1 MLTSAAFGDAEP
13 AAALPDQSEAGIW
26 IHRLLVHQ
34 FRSYQRAEIEIAAAP
49 VVLTGAN
56 GAGKTNLLE
65 AISFLSPGR
74 GLRGA
79 KLSEVDRIVPT
90 EETGEPVAPTAWAVA
105 AGVMTPDG
113 PRDLGSGRD
122 PGSEGGASGRERR
135 LVKIDGAP
143 ARGQQALAEVLSMVW
158 LTPQMDGLFRE
169 SAGGRRRFLDRL
181 VYGFDPDHSARS
193 NAYEHALRERAR
205 LLKSG
210 RGDRAWFEALE
221 DSMARHGVAIADA
234 RLAMV
239 ERLQHACEVAEG
251 PFPKARLALD
261 GAVERWLG
269 EGHPALTVEDR
280 LRERL
285 AESRQLDAEAGGA
298 AVGPH
303 RSDLAVQHAAKGV
316 AAGLCSTGEQKA
328 LLIAILLAHA
338 RLQSLER
345 GSPPLLL
352 LDEVAA
358 HLDAERRAALYR
370 EILDMRAQAWLTG
383 TDVADFR
390 GLESAAQFFTIHDG
404 GIRPRQEGSSMIA
417 AANPAGPPS
426 DT

>member
-1 MLTSAAFGDAEP
+1 M
-13 AAALPDQSEAGIW
+13 
-26 IHRLLVHQ
+26 HRLLVHE
-34 FRSYQRAEIEIAAAP
+34 FRSYQSAELEIAAAP

-79 KLSEVDRIVPT
+79 KLSEVDRI
-90 EETGEPVAPTAWAVA
+90 APADEAGGAATAWAVA
-105 AGVMTPDG
+105 AGVTTPEG

-122 PGSEGGASGRERR
+122 PGNGEGASGRERR
-135 LVKIDGAP
+135 LVKIDGAV

-158 LTPQMDGLFRE
+158 LTPQMDGLFRD

-181 VYGFDPDHSARS
+181 VYGFDPEHSARS

-210 RGDRAWFEALE
+210 RGDKVWFDALE

-234 RLAMV
+234 RLTMV
-239 ERLQHACEVAEG
+239 ERLQHACDAADG
-251 PFPKARLALD
+251 PFPKARLALE
-261 GAVERWLG
+261 GTVEQWLG
-269 EGHPALTVEDR
+269 EGHPALTVED
-280 LRERL
+280 LMRERL
-285 AESRQLDAEAGGA
+285 AESRRQDAEAGGA

-303 RSDLAVQHAAKGV
+303 RSDLAAQHAAKGV
-316 AAGLCSTGEQKA
+316 AAALCSTGEQKA

-338 RLQSLER
+338 RLQALER

-383 TDVADFR
+383 TDAADFKS
-390 GLESAAQFFTIHDG
+390 LEGEAQFFTIQDG
-404 GIRPRQEGSSMIA
+404 GIRPRQAGSQ
-417 AANPAGPPS
+417 
-426 DT
+426 

>member
-1 MLTSAAFGDAEP
+1 MSPETEG
-13 AAALPDQSEAGIW
+13 AGLW
-26 IHRLLVHQ
+26 INRLLVHQ
-34 FRSYQRAEIEIAAAP
+34 FRSYARAELEISAAP

-79 KLSEVDRIVPT
+79 KLGEIDRIAPAA
-90 EETGEPVAPTAWAVA
+90 EDGEAAGPAAWAVA
-105 AGVMTPDG
+105 ASVMTPMG
-113 PRDLGSGRD
+113 PREIGSGRD
-122 PGSEGGASGRERR
+122 PGSLGPANGNGRERR
-135 LVKIDGAP
+135 LVKVDGVA
-143 ARGQQALAEVLSMVW
+143 ARGQQALAEVISLVW

-169 SAGGRRRFLDRL
+169 AAGGRRRFLDRL
-181 VYGFDPDHSARS
+181 VYGFDPEHSARS

-210 RGDRAWFEALE
+210 RGDAAWLDALE
-221 DSMARHGVAIADA
+221 DSMAGHGVAIADA

-239 ERLQHACEVAEG
+239 ERLQQACDAAEG
-251 PFPKARLALD
+251 PFPKARLALE
-261 GAVERWLG
+261 GTVEEWLR
-269 EGHPALTVEDR
+269 EGQPALAVEDR

-285 AESRQLDAEAGGA
+285 AESRRQDAEAGGA

-303 RSDLAVQHAAKGV
+303 RSDLAAQHAAKGV

-338 RLQSLER
+338 RLQSLAR
-345 GSPPLLL
+345 GAAPLLL

-383 TDVADFR
+383 TDAADFSSLA
-390 GLESAAQFFTIHDG
+390 GAAQFFTIQDG
-404 GIRPRQEGSSMIA
+404 AIRLR
-417 AANPAGPPS
+417 PAGSTS